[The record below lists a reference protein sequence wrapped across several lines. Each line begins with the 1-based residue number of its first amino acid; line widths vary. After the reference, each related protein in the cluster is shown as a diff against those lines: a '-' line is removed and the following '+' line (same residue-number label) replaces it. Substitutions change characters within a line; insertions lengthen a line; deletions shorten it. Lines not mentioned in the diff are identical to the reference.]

1 MTSRVRSPLL
11 LLLCVLLFFLALGN
25 HQLQNSTEP
34 RVAGIAMEM
43 HLSGNWITPKLN
55 NQPFLEKPPM
65 SVWLDAAAIRVFG
78 PAPWAVRLT
87 SACAGLLSVLLLY
100 SMLRR
105 FGRPVFVAWVA
116 AYMLA

>member
-1 MTSRVRSPLL
+1 MPVGILFLIKPVSSLMTSRVRSPLL

-55 NQPFLEKPPM
+55 NQPFLE
-65 SVWLDAAAIRVFG
+65 I
-78 PAPWAVRLT
+78 
-87 SACAGLLSVLLLY
+87 
-100 SMLRR
+100 
-105 FGRPVFVAWVA
+105 GRAHV
-116 AYMLA
+116 

>member
-1 MTSRVRSPLL
+1 MTSRVLSPLL
-11 LLLCVLLFFLALGN
+11 LLVGALLFFLALGN

-43 HLSGNWITPKLN
+43 HLSGNWVTPKLN
-55 NQPFLEKPPM
+55 DQPFLEKPPM
-65 SVWLDAAAIRVFG
+65 SVWLDAASIGVFG
-78 PAPWAVRLT
+78 ATPWAVRLA
-87 SACAGLLSVLLLY
+87 SACAGLFSVLLLY

-116 AYMLA
+116 A